1 MMTMSLARD
10 RAWRRPQAGRQD
22 VPLIA
27 HVVYRFDV
35 GGLENGVV
43 NLLNALPRDRFR
55 HAVVALTDVTSF
67 RRRVLRDDIEFIALG
82 KGPGHA
88 FRLYPRLISLFRRL
102 RPDVVHTRNLAA
114 LEASLPAWLAGVPVR
129 IHGEHGRDV
138 TDLDGSNRAYR
149 LVRRAYRPCVTHY
162 VALSNDL
169 QRYLVDAVGVPPT
182 RVTAIINGTDTKRYT
197 PSIQRAWPDGFPFA
211 DPQLR
216 VFGTVGRLEAVKNQ
230 AALARAFAR
239 ALEAQPRLRARLR
252 LVVVG
257 DGRLRADVI
266 DVLRRADALDLAWLP
281 GSRDDIPQILR
292 ALDVF
297 VLPSL
302 AEGISNTI
310 LEAMASGLPVIATS
324 VGGNVELVEHG
335 STGLLVP
342 ARDDEALSQALL
354 TYAND
359 PTVARAA
366 GRAGRERAERLF
378 SLEAMVD
385 RYAALYDALIARS
398 GVRVSSG
405 RPATPITPEVH

>member
-1 MMTMSLARD
+1 MMTMSRVRG
-10 RAWRRPQAGRQD
+10 RAGRRPQTGRQD

-55 HAVVALTDVTSF
+55 HAVIALTDVTSF

-129 IHGEHGRDV
+129 VHGEHGRDV

-169 QRYLVDAVGVPPT
+169 QRYLVDAVGVRPT
-182 RVTAIINGTDTKRYT
+182 RVSAIINGVDTRRYT
-197 PSIQRAWPDGFPFA
+197 PSIQRARLDGFPFA
-211 DPQLR
+211 DPLLQ

-230 AALARAFAR
+230 AALARAFA
-239 ALEAQPRLRARLR
+239 
-252 LVVVG
+252 
-257 DGRLRADVI
+257 
-266 DVLRRADALDLAWLP
+266 
-281 GSRDDIPQILR
+281 R

-324 VGGNVELVEHG
+324 VGGNGELVEHG

-342 ARDDEALSQALL
+342 ERDDEALSQALL

-359 PTVARAA
+359 PTLARAA

-378 SLEAMVD
+378 SLDAMVD
-385 RYAALYDALIARS
+385 RYAALYDALIVRS
-398 GVRVSSG
+398 GARVSTDT
-405 RPATPITPEVH
+405 PATPIASEVH